1 MCIGREPDRAMQGDE
16 ELALDEIR
24 RLFARYRRIARHG
37 IVTEH
42 DHSPEPSVE
51 ETEKAPALTAR

>member
-1 MCIGREPDRAMQGDE
+1 MQGDE